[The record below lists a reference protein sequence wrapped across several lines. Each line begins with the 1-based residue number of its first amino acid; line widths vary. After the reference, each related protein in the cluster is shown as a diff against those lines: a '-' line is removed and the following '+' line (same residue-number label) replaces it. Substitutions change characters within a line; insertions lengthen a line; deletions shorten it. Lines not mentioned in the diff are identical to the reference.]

1 MMELVQE
8 RIDELLENADVK
20 KILLEEKSKGKS
32 NEEVREIL
40 VNIAIATLYGI

>member
-1 MMELVQE
+1 MIELVQE

-40 VNIAIATLYGI
+40 VKIAIATLYGI

>member
-8 RIDELLENADVK
+8 RIDELLENADVR

>member
-8 RIDELLENADVK
+8 RIDELLENADVR

-40 VNIAIATLYGI
+40 VKIAIATLYGI

>member
-8 RIDELLENADVK
+8 RIGELLENADVK

>member
-8 RIDELLENADVK
+8 RIDELLENADVRN
-20 KILLEEKSKGKS
+20 ILLEEKSKGKS

>member
-8 RIDELLENADVK
+8 RIDELLENADVR

-32 NEEVREIL
+32 NEEVRETL
-40 VNIAIATLYGI
+40 VKIAIATLYGI

>member
-1 MMELVQE
+1 MIELVQE

-20 KILLEEKSKGKS
+20 KILSEEKSKGKS

>member
-8 RIDELLENADVK
+8 RIDELLENADVR

-40 VNIAIATLYGI
+40 VNIAIATLYEI

>member
-1 MMELVQE
+1 MIELVQE